1 MCRSNKSKISPQ
13 INLLDS
19 PVITKRS
26 KSTKNCFESRFLLE
40 QMPFVAQGSVY
51 GIQLYILLAFLPLS
65 PVILYC
71 IPVAA
76 ASSILVVMLYLP
88 ICVMQ
93 VSRDVQIHSISHAYW
108 SAASDESDPMFLFLS
123 CRHFIMSP
131 FELFDPSGL
140 WRELGMSLTCC
151 GNFWCVVSTIFVH
164 LYQIIN
170 PIFPRV
176 CCVKGY
182 NMKHTAR
189 GQYTYSIHQN

>member
-1 MCRSNKSKISPQ
+1 MLLKMMMICKNHQMSLLHSYLIMPLLPERSFCVVDKGRKGKKQERGNKHFIFSLPLINFTHHLVCRSNKSKISPQ

-40 QMPFVAQGSVY
+40 QMSFVAQGSVY

-93 VSRDVQIHSISHAYW
+93 VSRDVQIHSISHAY
-108 SAASDESDPMFLFLS
+108 
-123 CRHFIMSP
+123 
-131 FELFDPSGL
+131 
-140 WRELGMSLTCC
+140 
-151 GNFWCVVSTIFVH
+151 
-164 LYQIIN
+164 
-170 PIFPRV
+170 
-176 CCVKGY
+176 
-182 NMKHTAR
+182 
-189 GQYTYSIHQN
+189 